1 MDVLKNRQCPDFIV
15 TVCPSTSL
23 SLFQDQ
29 HIYLQLLYYINMELY
44 ATGFNAWR
52 QLEFD
57 NPSNPIEEPDD
68 IAEFRSVL
76 KDQSIIGR
84 PCASL
89 SYTLGKSGIP
99 PTQIIDVVMC
109 LLPLIIIVNTSTKS
123 HCAGFSDE
131 LSTASS
137 IQAKLLGSSAA
148 IAGNGKVAGK
158 YSLLS
163 STLLYIRSS
172 SS

>member
-1 MDVLKNRQCPDFIV
+1 
-15 TVCPSTSL
+15 
-23 SLFQDQ
+23 
-29 HIYLQLLYYINMELY
+29 MELY

-99 PTQIIDVVMC
+99 PTQIIDVVSYV
-109 LLPLIIIVNTSTKS
+109 LTTFNHNSKHKYQIPLR
-123 HCAGFSDE
+123 G
-131 LSTASS
+131 L
-137 IQAKLLGSSAA
+137 
-148 IAGNGKVAGK
+148 
-158 YSLLS
+158 
-163 STLLYIRSS
+163 
-172 SS
+172 